1 MLALALLAL
10 ALLADSSSALA
21 SGANDAGGSEATLHV
36 CAFEQAERL
45 LRPMLNATLYVALLK
60 HASSS
65 GSRHQRHTISSSS
78 SPPDQSMPAER
89 SSSCLPTLES
99 MRYALRP
106 SMDGT
111 LMLPRAC
118 RFEWF
123 KPYEAC
129 QLLSTPPTTLL
140 FLGDSITR
148 HFMHAAQLLI
158 RGDLSL
164 GALREDLPV
173 NVSQGCTCDRQF
185 ATKSCRQWILK
196 DTRSLTKTA
205 LPCPA
210 ARVVYIREH

>member
-1 MLALALLAL
+1 MLALVLVVL

-21 SGANDAGGSEATLHV
+21 PGANDAGGSEATLHV

-45 LRPMLNATLYVALLK
+45 LRPMLNATLYMALLK
-60 HASSS
+60 HASSN
-65 GSRHQRHTISSSS
+65 GSHQRGTISISS
-78 SPPDQSMPAER
+78 SPPSMPAER

-118 RFEWF
+118 GFEWF

-185 ATKSCRQWILK
+185 AIKSCRQWILK
-196 DTRSLTKTA
+196 DTRSLTNTA